1 MHRNYASYIAVSS
14 HASIDSRDIPFSTSF
29 VCANRIWTPDASLPP
44 ISSVYSE
51 YHLIHI
57 NGRLY
62 ATQYITRTLT
72 SSNNYS

>member
-1 MHRNYASYIAVSS
+1 MHRNYASYIPVSS

-51 YHLIHI
+51 DHLIHI
-57 NGRLY
+57 NGRLCY
-62 ATQYITRTLT
+62 TVYNKNADL
-72 SSNNYS
+72 